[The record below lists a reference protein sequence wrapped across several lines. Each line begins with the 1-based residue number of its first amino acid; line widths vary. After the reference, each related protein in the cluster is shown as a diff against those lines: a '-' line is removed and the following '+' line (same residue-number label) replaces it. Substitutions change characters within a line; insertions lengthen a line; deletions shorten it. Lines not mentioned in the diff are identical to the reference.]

1 VCALTY
7 LNSTTRSALNSS
19 ELLIMAKAYNESHTT
34 SSWTRAACKTHQMSN
49 IRRSQRPTWVT
60 MFVCFFF
67 SELVMRNLISCKPVF
82 EFHLHCNNPVAARSD
97 KLSQTKASLHL
108 TTTQDRYCNF
118 GD

>member
-1 VCALTY
+1 
-7 LNSTTRSALNSS
+7 
-19 ELLIMAKAYNESHTT
+19 M
-34 SSWTRAACKTHQMSN
+34 
-49 IRRSQRPTWVT
+49 

-108 TTTQDRYCNF
+108 TTTQDRYCSF
-118 GD
+118 GGLTKENCIAQTLFFKGPTDGPWGPLDL

>member
-49 IRRSQRPTWVT
+49 LEEEARGPLGSRCL
-60 MFVCFFF
+60 FVSSFQ
-67 SELVMRNLISCKPVF
+67 SS
-82 EFHLHCNNPVAARSD
+82 
-97 KLSQTKASLHL
+97 
-108 TTTQDRYCNF
+108 
-118 GD
+118 